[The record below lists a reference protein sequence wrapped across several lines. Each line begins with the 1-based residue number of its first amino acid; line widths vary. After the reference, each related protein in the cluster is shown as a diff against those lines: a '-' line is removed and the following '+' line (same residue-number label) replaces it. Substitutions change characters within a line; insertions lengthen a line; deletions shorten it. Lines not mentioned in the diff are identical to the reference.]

1 MLNKHLTST
10 RYAQCGKGDK
20 RMKYFDS
27 RRSVC
32 DDSLEMEAQ
41 KGTTRRTREEL
52 PEKRVWFPQTGGQ
65 KLRKLLF
72 SFFFILNRTSGINV
86 RLEARTHRLYCTAKN
101 RRLEFL
107 VLLIRLFWGDPN
119 YNNNFELNYDVCNP
133 SYGQYEHPRSTK

>member
-1 MLNKHLTST
+1 MEKDPSTNNKTHV
-10 RYAQCGKGDK
+10 G
-20 RMKYFDS
+20 
-27 RRSVC
+27 VC
-32 DDSLEMEAQ
+32 VMIHWKWKPRKEPHEEHERNFQ
-41 KGTTRRTREEL
+41 K
-52 PEKRVWFPQTGGQ
+52 KRVWFPQTGGQ